1 MDRAEYERLLSVAA
15 TYRKHLLAAADSNFS
30 LGQFAFAKRQYLALI
45 EPELELGAAEAKYCR
60 QRLLLP
66 ELAAS
71 GLTVRSM
78 RGDGRSEW
86 TWDDDDDLSDAG
98 AEEMPLAG
106 VQSDARS
113 VCPLVRS
120 HAELIECALTAAAV
134 GPDDLVADL
143 GCGDGRLLLKAARRG
158 ARAVGFDVNPYCIR
172 RARSAAH
179 AAGLHALIDVVDHDL
194 FQLSD
199 HPLFGAATVVYV
211 YLVPKLV
218 KRLEPLLTRAVENG
232 KRVLIFCTTGGSSE
246 PGNAIGGLAPT
257 RILMRGMLRLYG
269 PSL

>member
-60 QRLLLP
+60 QRLLL
-66 ELAAS
+66 
-71 GLTVRSM
+71 
-78 RGDGRSEW
+78 
-86 TWDDDDDLSDAG
+86 
-98 AEEMPLAG
+98 
-106 VQSDARS
+106 
-113 VCPLVRS
+113 
-120 HAELIECALTAAAV
+120 
-134 GPDDLVADL
+134 
-143 GCGDGRLLLKAARRG
+143 
-158 ARAVGFDVNPYCIR
+158 
-172 RARSAAH
+172 
-179 AAGLHALIDVVDHDL
+179 
-194 FQLSD
+194 D

-218 KRLEPLLTRAVENG
+218 KRLEPLLTRAVKNG